1 MGDFGIGV
9 SRGVGGSEPLWMLRA
24 ASAASLKLLAFR
36 LVTELVLAMDGVL
49 LGNTRTD
56 TGCNEVVGKI
66 YSILIVSLGRGA
78 AGGASEAA
86 GSVLSIST
94 LVGSS
99 EPTLSFV
106 EAEMLSI
113 GDNASSSGAECGCS
127 ANVK

>member
-1 MGDFGIGV
+1 
-9 SRGVGGSEPLWMLRA
+9 MLRA

-66 YSILIVSLGRGA
+66 YSILIVSLGRAA
-78 AGGASEAA
+78 AGGAPDAA
-86 GSVLSIST
+86 GSAFD
-94 LVGSS
+94 SS
-99 EPTLSFV
+99 APAVSLEPTFSFV
-106 EAEMLSI
+106 EAEILSM
-113 GDNASSSGAECGCS
+113 GDKASSSGAKCGCS